1 MENNLRETIMKTIN
15 IVVNKGTETE
25 QVKNIEIDIE
35 KKKIGVNKYSY
46 KLKLGDVNL
55 TEEDIQSLEIGQ
67 NFTDGFIALYMKL
80 LEEAFETIV
89 KRDRTRLLNPNMT
102 HLFKLGNKMDVM
114 RRKNVEHQRK

>member
-25 QVKNIEIDIE
+25 QVKIMETNIE

-55 TEEDIQSLEIGQ
+55 TEEDIESQ
-67 NFTDGFIALYMKL
+67 K
-80 LEEAFETIV
+80 
-89 KRDRTRLLNPNMT
+89 
-102 HLFKLGNKMDVM
+102 
-114 RRKNVEHQRK
+114 